1 MSGGWIL
8 MDDLEAFRFAKKDF
22 EGSRACFGRFSDED
36 GKGGREVMHGEVGD
50 VGEAGD
56 VD

>member
-1 MSGGWIL
+1 M

-56 VD
+56 ID